1 MGVKRMTSQAR
12 LADYDSLRRRSK
24 RLWKDMKKCKYLY
37 LMLLLPFAQY
47 FLFRYAPIAGIQIA
61 FKDYNIFQGMAGS
74 KWTGFANFSEAFS
87 TKLFWLSLKN
97 TVLLN
102 LYDLIFG
109 FPIPIILAI
118 MIYEMR
124 WLKLKKVYQTVLYL
138 PHFLSWII
146 IGGILN
152 RMFASQGM
160 INGIITRMGG
170 QQVDFLLNEGNWTV
184 VYVISGIWQSSGWG
198 TIIYLAAIS
207 GVNTELYEAAEVDGC
222 GRVRRIFYITIPCIM
237 PTIIIMLILK
247 LGSMVGIGFERPYV
261 MGNNMVK
268 NVSEVTSTYVY
279 SAGIQNGRF
288 AYSATI
294 DLFGSI
300 INMLFL
306 VVSNGIT
313 KSLGEG
319 GLW

>member
-1 MGVKRMTSQAR
+1 MNAQVKPACY
-12 LADYDSLRRRSK
+12 DDSLKK
-24 RLWKDMKKCKYLY
+24 RAKALWKSMVNCRYLY
-37 LMLLLPFAQY
+37 LMLLIPMAQY
-47 FLFRYAPIAGIQIA
+47 FIFRYAPIAGIQVA
-61 FKDYNIFQGMAGS
+61 FKDYNIFQGMAAS
-74 KWTGFANFSEAFS
+74 KWVGFENFAEAF
-87 TKLFWLSLKN
+87 TTPLFWKSLRN
-97 TVLLN
+97 TVVLN

-109 FPIPIILAI
+109 FPIPILLAI
-118 MIYEMR
+118 MLYEMK
-124 WLKLKKVYQTVLYL
+124 WIALKKVYQTILYL

-152 RMFASQGM
+152 RMFAGQGM
-160 INGIITRMGG
+160 INGIIMRLGG
-170 QQVDFLLNEGNWTV
+170 KQVDFLLNEKNWTI

-222 GRVRRIFYITIPCIM
+222 GRVKRIIHITIPCII

-247 LGSMVGIGFERPYV
+247 LGAMAGIGFERPYV
-261 MGNNMVK
+261 MSNNMVK

-279 SAGIQNGRF
+279 SAGIVNARIS
-288 AYSATI
+288 YSATI

-300 INMLFL
+300 INLLFL
-306 VVSNGIT
+306 VVSNAIT
-313 KSLGEG
+313 KSMGEG

>member
-1 MGVKRMTSQAR
+1 MTSQTR
-12 LADYDSLRRRSK
+12 LSDYDSLRRRSQ

-74 KWTGFANFSEAFS
+74 KWVGFANFGEAFS
-87 TKLFWLSLKN
+87 TRLFWLSLKN

-102 LYDLIFG
+102 LYDLVFG

-160 INGIITRMGG
+160 INGIITRLGG
-170 QQVDFLLNEGNWTV
+170 KQVDFLLDEGNWTV
-184 VYVISGIWQSSGWG
+184 VYVISGIWQASGWG

-306 VVSNGIT
+306 VVSNSIT
-313 KSLGEG
+313 KSMGEG

>member
-1 MGVKRMTSQAR
+1 MTSQTR
-12 LADYDSLRRRSK
+12 LSDYDSLRRRSQ

-74 KWTGFANFSEAFS
+74 KWVGFANFSEAFS
-87 TKLFWLSLKN
+87 TRLFWLSLKN

-102 LYDLIFG
+102 LYDLVFG

-160 INGIITRMGG
+160 INGIITRLGG
-170 QQVDFLLNEGNWTV
+170 KQVDFLLDEGNWTV
-184 VYVISGIWQSSGWG
+184 VYVISGIWQASGWG

-306 VVSNGIT
+306 VVSNSIT
-313 KSLGEG
+313 KSMGEG